1 MNNEF
6 DFAALSKSWQQQP
19 VAAAT
24 APTAADLTKA
34 RQRQRQQWL
43 LLAGEWLGA
52 AAMAGTALWLVT
64 SMQDWLSYIAA
75 VFLLI
80 GVLMSLYVSWHVHRP
95 LLAYD
100 NWSSKGVLAFR
111 LRSCELSLWYY
122 RYNQLAC
129 GLLILFAL
137 TLSGLWLWQP
147 AQVPVLLV
155 QVYVCIVLPLCSY
168 GIYLLQQRIRYKNQ
182 ELVQLSGLI
191 AGFEQD
197 AALQD

>member
-1 MNNEF
+1 MNNDL

-24 APTAADLTKA
+24 VPNAADLTKA

-100 NWSSKGVLAFR
+100 NWSSSGVLAFR
-111 LRSCELSLWYY
+111 LRSCQLSLLYY

-129 GLLILFAL
+129 ALLVLFVVVL
-137 TLSGLWLWQP
+137 WGLWFWQP
-147 AQVPVLLV
+147 ALVPAAMLKFYSL
-155 QVYVCIVLPLCSY
+155 IALPLCLY
-168 GIYLLQQRIRYKNQ
+168 GIYLLQQRIGNKQQ
-182 ELVQLSGLI
+182 EI
-191 AGFEQD
+191 APLQ
-197 AALQD
+197 ALLQDFQSETV

>member
-24 APTAADLTKA
+24 APTAADLTQA
-34 RQRQRQQWL
+34 RQRQRQQWVL
-43 LLAGEWLGA
+43 LVGEWLGA

-111 LRSCELSLWYY
+111 LRSCQLSLLYY

-129 GLLILFAL
+129 ALLVLFVL
-137 TLSGLWLWQP
+137 VLWGLWFWQP
-147 AQVPVLLV
+147 ALVPAAMLKFYSL
-155 QVYVCIVLPLCSY
+155 IALPLCLY
-168 GIYLLQQRIRYKNQ
+168 GIYLLKQRIGHKNQ
-182 ELVQLSGLI
+182 ELVQLSELV
-191 AGFEQD
+191 ADFEQD
-197 AALQD
+197 AGQ